1 MAAEPY
7 YVTAEALERLRQNL
21 NELRTS
27 KRAEVL
33 ERLKEA
39 KALGDLTENSEYD
52 AAKQAQA
59 INEGKIAEMEDLM
72 KRAVVIKGRDHY
84 ATVVIG
90 SRVEVKQG
98 LKTIAYT
105 IVGPEE
111 SDPAKGFI
119 SNESPLGK
127 NLLGKAVGDEFSVK
141 NLLGKEIKY
150 KILKISAGVK

>member
-1 MAAEPY
+1 MAQEPY
-7 YVTAEALERLRQNL
+7 YVTAEALERLREKLQ
-21 NELRTS
+21 ELKTT
-27 KRAEVL
+27 KRSEIL

-52 AAKQAQA
+52 AIKQAQA
-59 INEGKIAEMEDLM
+59 INEGTILEYEDLM

-84 ATVVIG
+84 TTVVIG

-98 LKTIAYT
+98 LKTMAFT

-111 SDPAKGFI
+111 SNPAGGFI

-127 NLLGKAVGDEFSVK
+127 NLLGKSVGDEFIVK

-150 KILKISAGVK
+150 KVVKISAGVK